1 MGSAWQLAR
10 TNWAIMIHRMAKA
23 ARCSRFETKIA
34 ASAAMASSFGLLEA
48 RQRKSGA
55 AGNTKGVR
63 MIPFVRELTFEY
75 GRCDQVSPLI
85 RRVIAR
91 NPGPF
96 TYTGTGV
103 YIVGR
108 GEVAVIDPGP
118 DLPEHFEALKAAL
131 AGERVTHVLVTH
143 HHLDHSPLA
152 HPLAEMFGAKVH
164 GRPAPPDHG
173 EANAPGLEEGAD
185 GRFRPDVELSDGD
198 VVGGPGWTLEAVT
211 TPGHTSNHVCF
222 ALKEENALFSGDHI
236 MGWSTTVITPPD
248 GDMGDYFESLAKV
261 RARNFDTLWP
271 THGAPVREVGPFI
284 DAYVAHRRAREAQI
298 LEALGAGFTSIP
310 AMVPSL
316 YAAVDPRLHPAAALS
331 VLAHMIQLVKEGR
344 VVAEGSGLDGEYRL
358 A

>member
-1 MGSAWQLAR
+1 
-10 TNWAIMIHRMAKA
+10 
-23 ARCSRFETKIA
+23 
-34 ASAAMASSFGLLEA
+34 
-48 RQRKSGA
+48 
-55 AGNTKGVR
+55 
-63 MIPFVRELTFEY
+63 MIPFVRELDFEY

-108 GEVAVIDPGP
+108 DEVAVIDPGP
-118 DLPEHFEALKAAL
+118 DLAEHFDALKAAL

-152 HPLAEMFGAKVH
+152 HPLARAFGAKVH
-164 GRPAPPDHG
+164 GLPAPADHG
-173 EANAPGLEEGAD
+173 EAASPGLEEGAD
-185 GRFRPDVELSDGD
+185 DRFRPDVTLNDGD
-198 VVGGPGWTLEAVT
+198 VIDGPGWTLEAVM

-222 ALKEENALFSGDHI
+222 ALKEENALFCGDHI

-248 GDMGDYFESLAKV
+248 GDMGDYFASLAKV
-261 RARNFDTLWP
+261 RARNFDVLWP
-271 THGAPVREVGPFI
+271 THGAPVREVGPFV

-298 LEALGAGFTSIP
+298 LEALGAGLTTIKT
-310 AMVPSL
+310 MVPSL
-316 YAAVDPRLHPAAALS
+316 YAAVDPRLHPAAAHS
-331 VLAHMIQLVKEGR
+331 VFAHMIQLVREGR
-344 VVAEGSGLDGEYRL
+344 VVTPGEPGLDAEYRL